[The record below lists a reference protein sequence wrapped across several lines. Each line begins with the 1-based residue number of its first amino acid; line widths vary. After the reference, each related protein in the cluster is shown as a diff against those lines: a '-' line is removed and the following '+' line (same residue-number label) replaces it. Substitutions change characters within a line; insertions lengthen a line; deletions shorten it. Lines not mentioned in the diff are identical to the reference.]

1 MSQPFHSSKAATGN
15 DGFFSQRDPAIDIFS
30 STSLNQQKL
39 ITLDNKTASNNT
51 ESEMTLILEGGEN
64 QAIRPVNLS
73 IRNQSG
79 RKNQIPQVQ
88 TAGSSYI
95 AHHQFPASTQN
106 KTSHRID
113 FQSQGGMLANI
124 ENTRTKGSLVP
135 QTASDN
141 VSRQSNTDQVAG
153 KAQF

>member
-1 MSQPFHSSKAATGN
+1 M
-15 DGFFSQRDPAIDIFS
+15 
-30 STSLNQQKL
+30 
-39 ITLDNKTASNNT
+39 DNKTASNNT